1 MILVKCDTQKNL
13 ILLGACIDVFI
24 YITQVFEIVKQ
35 LTFII
40 FSFLDIICTCI
51 NMKVCIFVC
60 ITCILSAYQLAEN
73 DFYHC

>member
-1 MILVKCDTQKNL
+1 MILVKCDTQKNI

-40 FSFLDIICTCI
+40 YSFLDI
-51 NMKVCIFVC
+51 M
-60 ITCILSAYQLAEN
+60 YM
-73 DFYHC
+73 Y

>member
-40 FSFLDIICTCI
+40 YSFLDIMYMC
-51 NMKVCIFVC
+51 
-60 ITCILSAYQLAEN
+60 
-73 DFYHC
+73 